1 MEAFSINLI
10 DYFKDHFST
19 FLILGGGGLAFQGY
33 KLIQKIINPVKYIE
47 RLYLL
52 ADLTIEQIDNR
63 FIDKIR
69 DKRFKEEIQK
79 DIIASLKLRKKKI
92 NELIKKVS
100 D

>member
-33 KLIQKIINPVKYIE
+33 KLIKKTTNPVKYIE
-47 RLYLL
+47 ELYNL
-52 ADLTIEQIDNR
+52 ADLVIEQLDNR

-69 DKRFKEEIQK
+69 NKRFKEEIQK
-79 DIIASLKLRKKKI
+79 DIIANLELRKKKI
-92 NELIKKVS
+92 NELIQRVS